1 VGFLHGGVNLDRLE
15 SSSAVLHR
23 VKNLG
28 NMDPFIVLRL
38 LALVRSYRPD
48 IVQTWLTQMDVL
60 GGLAAGICGV
70 PVILSERASAAAYS
84 HAWRDRLRMWIGRRA
99 TAIVANSAIG
109 LDYWRALGTRG
120 KLLMVRNGVPLDRI
134 RKVVPANLANLGL
147 MPEARLILFAGRL
160 VDPQKNI
167 PLLLDAIDQVMGVDP
182 DVVALLCGEGPLR
195 ASVEMRI
202 DQSPHSNRF
211 RLLGFSDNLWGWMRK
226 ADVLVSV
233 SRFEGNPNVVLEA
246 MGVGCPLVVS
256 DIPEHREI
264 LNETMARFCTVDAVN
279 EMASAI
285 LDVLNSRSAAR
296 ERVEAARKRVA
307 GWTVDESARQYLDI
321 YTKVVQGAGIQQ

>member
-1 VGFLHGGVNLDRLE
+1 
-15 SSSAVLHR
+15 
-23 VKNLG
+23 
-28 NMDPFIVLRL
+28 
-38 LALVRSYRPD
+38 
-48 IVQTWLTQMDVL
+48 
-60 GGLAAGICGV
+60 
-70 PVILSERASAAAYS
+70 
-84 HAWRDRLRMWIGRRA
+84 
-99 TAIVANSAIG
+99 
-109 LDYWRALGTRG
+109 
-120 KLLMVRNGVPLDRI
+120 
-134 RKVVPANLANLGL
+134 
-147 MPEARLILFAGRL
+147 
-160 VDPQKNI
+160 
-167 PLLLDAIDQVMGVDP
+167 
-182 DVVALLCGEGPLR
+182 VALLCGEGPLR